1 MALTKVTGEGVGTLT
16 SGISGTDI
24 TLSGGVNIFN
34 SSTDSI
40 DIRAT
45 GNRCE
50 IDNPDNNAILLKTGG
65 TTRIR
70 VDPNGLLFGSDTA
83 AANALDDYEEGTW
96 TPALSSGNSSTY
108 DAAFGNYT
116 KIGRFVA
123 CHFTLEIGNT
133 FAGGTEQYVIGGLP
147 FARSNQSNTASGSGI
162 VHYFENIA
170 TNAHALTLRVDS
182 GQSVMYITGAIAA
195 DGATGLAVNA
205 NVLQA
210 QANLF
215 GSVFYYT
222 N

>member
-1 MALTKVTGEGVGTLT
+1 MALTKVRGAGVGTLT

-83 AANALDDYEEGTW
+83 AANALDDYEIGSFNPTIEG
-96 TPALSSGNSSTY
+96 STTVGTGTY
-108 DAAFGNYT
+108 SVQKGYYE
-116 KIGRFVA
+116 KIGD
-123 CHFTLEIGNT
+123 
-133 FAGGTEQYVIGGLP
+133 
-147 FARSNQSNTASGSGI
+147 I
-162 VHYFENIA
+162 VHYHGYVA
-170 TNAHALTLRVDS
+170 WTAHTGAGNMKLKFPFTSANVNNGWSVVSFSYIRNLTTPANTFS
-182 GQSVMYITGAIAA
+182 TGAILPPNS
-195 DGATGLAVNA
+195 TL
-205 NVLQA
+205 
-210 QANLF
+210 ANLQHTPV
-215 GSVFYYT
+215 GGGANSDVAMDT
-222 N
+222 NAQFMFSCTYRAS